1 MAATFLADILRPHVN
16 LQEFGGWQTY
26 GGSTFT
32 PAGIIIHHTAGRND
46 LNLCINGRSDLPG
59 PLCNLY
65 FDRDAPYRVTLV
77 SGEAAN
83 HAGSGSS
90 RVLDEVRRGVAA
102 GPDAAARG
110 LVDDLSGNR
119 YFYGFE
125 CENLGDGKEIWPFEQ
140 ALAMVNAAAAICRHH
155 GWNAGHVIGHRE
167 WTRRKIDP
175 RGFTMSGFRAAVQS
189 VLDSPL
195 EDDMPLTT
203 DELNLL
209 NATYGKA
216 RDAVNYG
223 VANEASIAALRAEV
237 ARLAAPGVD
246 MDALAEKVADAL
258 ARRLAS

>member
-1 MAATFLADILRPHVN
+1 MAATFLADVLRPHVN

-32 PAGIIIHHTAGRND
+32 PVGILIHHTAGQND
-46 LNLCINGRSDLPG
+46 LNVVINGRSDLPG
-59 PLCNLY
+59 PLANLY

-83 HAGSGSS
+83 HAGRGSS
-90 RVLDEVRRGVAA
+90 VVLDEVRRGVAV

-110 LVDDLSGNR
+110 LYDMVGGNR
-119 YFYGFE
+119 WFYGFE
-125 CENLGDGKEIWPFEQ
+125 AENLGDGKQIWPFDQ
-140 ALAMVNAAAAICRHH
+140 ALAMVNSAAAICRHH

-175 RGFTMSGFRAAVQS
+175 RGFAMSDFRAAVQS
-189 VLDSPL
+189 VLDNPQ
-195 EDDMPLTT
+195 ENDMPLTAP
-203 DELNLL
+203 ELDLL
-209 NATYGKA
+209 QRAHDKA

-223 VANEASIAALRAEV
+223 VANSNDIAALRAEV

-246 MDALAEKVADAL
+246 IDAIAEKVADAL

>member
-1 MAATFLADILRPHVN
+1 MAATFLADVLRPHVN

-26 GGSTFT
+26 GGSDFT
-32 PAGIIIHHTAGRND
+32 PVGIIIHHTAGKND
-46 LNLCINGRSDLPG
+46 LNIVINGRPDLPG
-59 PLCNLY
+59 PLCNAY

-83 HAGSGSS
+83 HAGPGSS
-90 RVLDEVRRGVAA
+90 RVLDEVRQGVAA
-102 GPDAAARG
+102 GPDAATRG
-110 LVDDLSGNR
+110 LTDNTSGNR

-125 CENLGDGKEIWPFEQ
+125 CENLGTGAEIWPFEQ
-140 ALAMVNAAAAICRHH
+140 MRSMVLSAAAICRYH
-155 GWNAGHVIGHRE
+155 GWTAGRVIGHRE

-175 RGFTMSGFRAAVQS
+175 RGFTMKDFRAAVQS

-195 EDDMPLTT
+195 EDDMPLTAP
-203 DELNLL
+203 ELALL
-209 NATYGKA
+209 QAAHDKA

-223 VANEASIAALRAEV
+223 VANLNDLTALRAEV
-237 ARLAAPGVD
+237 ARLAAPGID